1 MNELTLEEIEVRR
14 AEISDRY
21 AAIESELEGAQEERL
36 AELQSEVE
44 QLKADETALEE
55 REKAINE
62 AAEARAAQIQD
73 VINHGTESRTFK
85 EEKSMSNM
93 EIRNSAEYIEAY
105 ANYIKSEDDREC
117 RALLTENVSGTVPV
131 PEFVYE
137 EVKTAWNRDGIMARV
152 RKTYLKGNLKIGFE
166 ISAGDATVHTEASN
180 TAVTEEQLVLGIV
193 ELKPVSIKK
202 WISISDEVYDM
213 RGEEFLRY
221 IYDELTYQIAKKA
234 ADQLVAAIIACGTT
248 ATTTQVAVPVY
259 TSTQVTLD
267 LVAQAMAKLSG
278 DAADPVI
285 IMNKATWGA
294 FKAAEAAGNYGY
306 DPFEGLPVLFNNSL
320 ASFST
325 ATTGVAYAIVGDLG
339 YGAIANF
346 PAGDDI
352 TIKVDDKTLMEK
364 DLIRIL
370 GRQYVGVGPVASDA
384 FCVIKH

>member
-44 QLKADETALEE
+44 QLKAEETALEE

-320 ASFST
+320 AAFSA

>member
-21 AAIESELEGAQEERL
+21 AAIESELEEAQEERL

-44 QLKADETALEE
+44 QLKAEETALEE

-166 ISAGDATVHTEASN
+166 ISAGEATVHTEASN

-320 ASFST
+320 AAFSA

>member
-1 MNELTLEEIEVRR
+1 MNELTLEEIKVRR

-44 QLKADETALEE
+44 QLKADEAALEE

-166 ISAGDATVHTEASN
+166 ISAGEATVHTEASN

-320 ASFST
+320 AAFSA

>member
-14 AEISDRY
+14 AEISDRF
-21 AAIESELEGAQEERL
+21 AAIQVELEGAQEERL
-36 AELQSEVE
+36 AELRTEAE
-44 QLKADETALEE
+44 QLKAEETALEE

-62 AAEARAAQIQD
+62 AAEARAAQIQE

-117 RALLTENVSGTVPV
+117 RALLTENVTGTVPV

-152 RKTYLKGNLKIGFE
+152 RKTYLKGNLKVGFE

-193 ELKPVSIKK
+193 ELTPVSIKK

-320 ASFST
+320 TAFSS
-325 ATTGVAYAIVGDLG
+325 ATTGVPYAIVGDLG

-370 GRQYVGVGPVASDA
+370 GRQYVGVGPVACDA

>member
-21 AAIESELEGAQEERL
+21 AAIESELEEAQEERL

-44 QLKADETALEE
+44 QLKADEAALEE

-202 WISISDEVYDM
+202 WID
-213 RGEEFLRY
+213 R
-221 IYDELTYQIAKKA
+221 KA
-234 ADQLVAAIIACGTT
+234 A
-248 ATTTQVAVPVY
+248 
-259 TSTQVTLD
+259 
-267 LVAQAMAKLSG
+267 
-278 DAADPVI
+278 
-285 IMNKATWGA
+285 
-294 FKAAEAAGNYGY
+294 
-306 DPFEGLPVLFNNSL
+306 
-320 ASFST
+320 
-325 ATTGVAYAIVGDLG
+325 
-339 YGAIANF
+339 
-346 PAGDDI
+346 
-352 TIKVDDKTLMEK
+352 
-364 DLIRIL
+364 
-370 GRQYVGVGPVASDA
+370 
-384 FCVIKH
+384 

>member
-14 AEISDRY
+14 AEISDRF
-21 AAIESELEGAQEERL
+21 AAIQVELEEAQEERL
-36 AELQSEVE
+36 AELQTETE
-44 QLKADETALEE
+44 QLKAEETALEE

-166 ISAGDATVHTEASN
+166 ISAGEATVHTEASN

-213 RGEEFLRY
+213 RGEEFLKY
-221 IYDELTYQIAKKA
+221 VYDELTYQIAKKA

-320 ASFST
+320 AAFSA

>member
-1 MNELTLEEIEVRR
+1 MNELTLEEIKVRR

-21 AAIESELEGAQEERL
+21 AAIEAELEGAQEERL

-44 QLKADETALEE
+44 QLKADEAALEE

-320 ASFST
+320 AAFSA

>member
-166 ISAGDATVHTEASN
+166 ISAGEATVHTEASN

-320 ASFST
+320 AAFSA